1 MHGRALA
8 CAGRL
13 LHGPFSAPTTGCM
26 GAHRACA
33 SRCGPSAGRGIP
45 GRGCRWDP
53 SLRGLRACIRAYA
66 AAPAGTR
73 GALPLCYAAPS
84 GAACGTGASR
94 SPRAPGFARGRRAAA
109 RGEGGGTCRLPR
121 DPWTRP
127 RRGGGREGRKE
138 GRKEGL
144 PRSAALGP
152 SAHTSRTLRAAGA
165 ARPLRRDGRA
175 RPSAPRASSYGCHAG
190 LGLPAQTQ
198 SSPVPAHPVR
208 AGMAAAA
215 GRRPEPHPSLRLHCG
230 LRGAAR
236 GQGAGAPIRFPAM
249 LCEEEDEE
257 DRPSRVAGA
266 PIRFP
271 AMLCPEPRPPPRRAG
286 AADMGDARL
295 RAGAAIWRGAKPG
308 NRPCA
313 RAAARI
319 RPETL

>member
-94 SPRAPGFARGRRAAA
+94 SPRAQGFARGRRAAA
-109 RGEGGGTCRLPR
+109 RGEGGAHAACRAI
-121 DPWTRP
+121 
-127 RRGGGREGRKE
+127 RGRGRGEEEEGGREGGREGRKD
-138 GRKEGL
+138 GL

-190 LGLPAQTQ
+190 LGCRPKSNLPPYLPILSAPAWRPRPAAGPNPILPCACTAACAGRLAGRGPAPRSGFPQCFARKRTRKIVLPA
-198 SSPVPAHPVR
+198 
-208 AGMAAAA
+208 
-215 GRRPEPHPSLRLHCG
+215 
-230 LRGAAR
+230 
-236 GQGAGAPIRFPAM
+236 
-249 LCEEEDEE
+249 
-257 DRPSRVAGA
+257 
-266 PIRFP
+266 
-271 AMLCPEPRPPPRRAG
+271 
-286 AADMGDARL
+286 
-295 RAGAAIWRGAKPG
+295 
-308 NRPCA
+308 
-313 RAAARI
+313 
-319 RPETL
+319 